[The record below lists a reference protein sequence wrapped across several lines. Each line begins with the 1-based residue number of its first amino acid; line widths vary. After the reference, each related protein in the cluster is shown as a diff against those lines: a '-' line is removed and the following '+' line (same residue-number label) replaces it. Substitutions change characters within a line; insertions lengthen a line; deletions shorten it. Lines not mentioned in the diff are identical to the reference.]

1 MNFENSIHKQFL
13 QLADLIT
20 KEILIQVI
28 SAPQI
33 MQQAIEQYRSKGFYV
48 HSRKKETTI
57 QLLGGTVIP
66 IQTVYMLPRQSK
78 KKRKK
83 RGKGRHGLLGKGVYP
98 VLKILGIAHR
108 SSPALQNE
116 VTLSALNNPFVEA
129 QEILERHGIDLSEKR
144 VRTISESVGAQALEN
159 RDQQLEQYEQGN
171 LEQDDTFTGKRIVI
185 SIDGGRTRTRKNKK
199 GNKKKNN
206 KRKGYHT
213 DWKEPKL
220 YKIYAI
226 DEDGNKL
233 DQQLPPY
240 SDGTLDGK
248 EKFKQILK
256 MNIYKTNVVNA
267 DQIICIGDGAP
278 WIWNIF
284 DEIIEDMNINSEKV
298 YKVLD
303 FYHASKHLWA
313 VIDTMPQLT
322 QPQKIRLFK
331 KCRRLLKQG
340 HIESLIE
347 MLGKK
352 AKGNKDVHKELEYFH
367 GHEQKCRYD
376 LFIQQNIPIG
386 SGAIESTIRRVVNLR
401 LKGAGMFWLKENA
414 EAFLHLRCQL
424 KANRWKQFFIKY
436 INS

>member
-1 MNFENSIHKQFL
+1 
-13 QLADLIT
+13 
-20 KEILIQVI
+20 
-28 SAPQI
+28 
-33 MQQAIEQYRSKGFYV
+33 
-48 HSRKKETTI
+48 
-57 QLLGGTVIP
+57 
-66 IQTVYMLPRQSK
+66 MLPRQSR

-83 RGKGRHGLLGKGVYP
+83 RGKGRHGPLRKGVYP

-108 SSPALQNE
+108 ASPALQNE

-129 QEILERHGIDLSEKR
+129 QETLKRHGIALSEKR

-159 RDQQLEQYEQGN
+159 REQQLAQFEQGN
-171 LEQDDTFTGKRIVI
+171 LEHDETFTGKRIVI
-185 SIDGGRTRTRKNKK
+185 GIDGGRTRTRKNKK
-199 GNKKKNN
+199 GKKKKNN

-213 DWKEPKL
+213 DWREPKL
-220 YKIYAI
+220 FKIYAI

-233 DQQLPPY
+233 DQQLAPF
-240 SDGTLDGK
+240 SDGTLDGR

-256 MNIYKTNVVNA
+256 MNLYKTNVMGA
-267 DQIICIGDGAP
+267 DQIICIADGAP
-278 WIWNIF
+278 WIWNVF
-284 DEIIEDMNINSEKV
+284 DEIIKEMNIDPQKV

-303 FYHASKHLWA
+303 FYHAAEHLWA
-313 VIDTMPQLT
+313 VIDTMPQLS
-322 QPQKIRLFK
+322 QVQKKRLFK

-347 MLGKK
+347 MLGQK
-352 AKGNKDVHKELEYFH
+352 AKGNHDVHKELKYFH
-367 GHEQKCRYD
+367 GQEQKCRYD

-401 LKGAGMFWLKENA
+401 LKGAGMFWLIENA

-424 KANRWKQFFIKY
+424 KANRWKQFFIKF